1 MGTAV
6 QAFRATVSPRH
17 LSANAGSAG
26 EIAGNPAEDI
36 DARRKYVQSLRGVMD
51 GGITSRPV
59 DTGGSRPKPMRRGFS
74 LDKDDVLAETGRVS
88 AKKLE
93 VLLQQHAAGISA
105 EELAIGFDVPLDI
118 LNSVLRWNSI
128 IVTPRPGGVGVSH
141 LDKQKDKHLAEY

>member
-1 MGTAV
+1 MGGRRTARAV
-6 QAFRATVSPRH
+6 QAFRAIVSQRY
-17 LSANAGSAG
+17 LSARTGSAG
-26 EIAGNPAEDI
+26 EIVEDPAEDI

-51 GGITSRPV
+51 GGITSRKV
-59 DTGGSRPKPMRRGFS
+59 ETGGSRPKPVRRGS
-74 LDKDDVLAETGRVS
+74 SSDMDDVLAETGRIG

-105 EELAIGFDVPLDI
+105 QELATGFDVPLNI

-141 LDKQKDKHLAEY
+141 